1 MKNIFSIALLS
12 SLVLSNLMATND
24 NEIDL
29 TGEVLSGAVVG
40 FEAVDAQP
48 LFSGDSGIVRFKD
61 PGQIDIGTVGAGSDF
76 TENLSHDIFVHT
88 NDTNGVT
95 IEITD
100 ATGNNG
106 VLRGFDSADN
116 FVGTIFTSYKL
127 LGSTYTPSS
136 TGVKDLVTNKNLG
149 SATIGKFEIVPD
161 TVPDFQ
167 SAGDYGTLLAIAISV
182 K

>member
-12 SLVLSNLMATND
+12 SLVLSTLMATD
-24 NEIDL
+24 NKIDL

-40 FEAVDAQP
+40 FEAVDTQP
-48 LFSGDSGIVRFKD
+48 LFSGDTSIVRFKD
-61 PGQIDIGTVGAGSDF
+61 PGQIDIGTVGAGGDF
-76 TENLSHDIFVHT
+76 TTNLSHDIFVHT

-95 IEITD
+95 MEITD
-100 ATGNNG
+100 GSGMNG

-116 FVGTIFTSYKL
+116 FVGSIFTSYKL
-127 LGSTYTPSS
+127 MNASYTPSS
-136 TGVKDLVTNKNLG
+136 TGVKDLVTTKNLG
-149 SATIGKFEIVPD
+149 STLVGKFEIVPD

-167 SAGDYGTLLAIAISV
+167 SAGDYGTVLTVAIAV